1 MKKIVVV
8 SSTPRKGGNS
18 EILAQ
23 QFAEGAKAAGHE
35 VAFVSVRELGLKFCI
50 GCMSC
55 QKTYTEKPWRERET
69 ERDRKRER
77 LRDIER
83 HRDRQRDRDR
93 ESL

>member
-23 QFAEGAKAAGHE
+23 QFAEGARAAGHE
-35 VAFVSVRELGLKFCI
+35 VVFVSVRELGLKFCI

-55 QKTYTEKPWRERET
+55 
-69 ERDRKRER
+69 
-77 LRDIER
+77 
-83 HRDRQRDRDR
+83 
-93 ESL
+93 